1 MVNAMNEYIDKN
13 MAVKKFE
20 NYMKDC
26 QKENNIE
33 GAECFEWCVAD
44 LKDMPAVDVVRCKDC
59 QYWRRYHLKVG
70 DFGICQKSRGETDV
84 TDFCSQGERNEAKK

>member
-1 MVNAMNEYIDKN
+1 MGEYIDKN

-26 QKENNIE
+26 QIENNIE

-44 LKDMPAVDVVRCKDC
+44 LHDMTAVDVAPVVRCKDC
-59 QYWRRYHLKVG
+59 QNWNSYPPQVG
-70 DFGICQKSRGETDV
+70 NFGICQRIKAETDG
-84 TDFCSQGERNEAKK
+84 TDFCSYGERKEEQT